1 MLRVIQARAESW
13 AAMER
18 GAASV
23 VARSTFDIIIII
35 IMMRVV
41 VIVSIWL

>member
-18 GAASV
+18 GAASM
-23 VARSTFDIIIII
+23 VARSTFDIIIIM
-35 IMMRVV
+35 MMRVV
-41 VIVSIWL
+41 VIVTIWL